1 VQDEEQEKLATS
13 SHKFVQD
20 ARQAN
25 TGGKPAGF
33 PKKRQ
38 RQIASYTHRRDSD
51 SHALAV
57 AKLDCTPSL

>member
-25 TGGKPAGF
+25 TGDKPAGC
-33 PKKRQ
+33 PKKDKDKLHH
-38 RQIASYTHRRDSD
+38 THTEGTAI
-51 SHALAV
+51 HMPWL
-57 AKLDCTPSL
+57 